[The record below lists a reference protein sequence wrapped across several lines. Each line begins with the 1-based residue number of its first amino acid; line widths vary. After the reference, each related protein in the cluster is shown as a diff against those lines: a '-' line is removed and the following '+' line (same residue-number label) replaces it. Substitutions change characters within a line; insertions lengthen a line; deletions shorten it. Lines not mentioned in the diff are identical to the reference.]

1 VTDVSPRDL
10 PHPVFAR
17 MFARMSERM
26 EEAGAREYRQEL
38 LSGLAGRVIEVGAG
52 NGLNFRHYPDSV
64 TEVVALEP
72 EPYLRELAGRAAAEA
87 SVPVVVTDGVA
98 DDLPGGEGAFDA
110 GVASLVLCSVPDQMI
125 ALAELFRVIR
135 PGGDLR
141 FFEHVAAHSRG
152 LARLQ
157 RTVDKL
163 FWPRVGGGCHTHRDT
178 AGAIERSGFAIEE
191 IRRFPF
197 RVCILAAPVT
207 PHVLGRARRP

>member
-1 VTDVSPRDL
+1 VSTRDL

-26 EEAGAREYRQEL
+26 EDAGAREYRREML
-38 LSGLAGRVIEVGAG
+38 EGLAGRVIEVGAG
-52 NGLNFRHYPDSV
+52 NGLNFRHYPETV

-72 EPYLRELAGRAAAEA
+72 EPYLRERARKAAAEA
-87 SVPVVVTDGVA
+87 PVPIDVTDGVA
-98 DDLPGGEGAFDA
+98 DDLPAGEAAFDA
-110 GVASLVLCSVPDQMI
+110 GVASLVLCSVPDQAS

-135 PGGDLR
+135 PGGELR
-141 FFEHVAAHSRG
+141 FFEHVAARSPG

-157 RTVDKL
+157 RTVDRL

-178 AGAIERSGFAIEE
+178 AAAIERAGFTIEE

-197 RVCILAAPVT
+197 RVCILTAPVT
-207 PHVLGRARRP
+207 PHIVGRARRP

>member
-1 VTDVSPRDL
+1 
-10 PHPVFAR
+10 

-26 EEAGAREYRQEL
+26 EDAGAREYRKET

-52 NGLNFRHYPDSV
+52 NGLNFRHYPDAV

-72 EPYLRELAGRAAAEA
+72 EPYLRELARRAAAEA

-98 DDLPGGEGAFDA
+98 DDLPGGEAAFDA
-110 GVASLVLCSVPDQMI
+110 GVASLVLCSVPDQAS
-125 ALAELFRVIR
+125 ALAELLRVIR
-135 PGGDLR
+135 PGGELR
-141 FFEHVAAHSRG
+141 FFEHVAARSPG

-157 RTVDKL
+157 RTVDRL

-178 AGAIERSGFAIEE
+178 AAEIERAGFTIEE
-191 IRRFPF
+191 MRRFPF

-207 PHVLGRARRP
+207 PHIIGRARRP